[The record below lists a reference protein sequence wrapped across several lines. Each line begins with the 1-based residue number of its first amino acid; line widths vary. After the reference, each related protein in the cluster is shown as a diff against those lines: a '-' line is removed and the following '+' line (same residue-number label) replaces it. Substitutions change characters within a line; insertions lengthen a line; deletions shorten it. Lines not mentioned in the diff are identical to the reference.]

1 MAQNGINVDTIR
13 ELYHR
18 VDELSAAISPQPS
31 NNGNI
36 NAEVR
41 NIFTRN
47 SSTSS
52 RPPEA
57 RARQQQAA
65 SQVPQDG
72 QPHGTPALSRGNCL
86 PIRRSA
92 FGVRRNFPGQRPMSS
107 QPRRRVNRGHCCC

>member
-1 MAQNGINVDTIR
+1 MILMMLMDMLGNIRIVEVVMRRSWTTNTNVYTVIYFKNMAQNGINVDTIR

-65 SQVPQDG
+65 SQVQQDG
-72 QPHGTPALSRGNCL
+72 QPHGVLGEE
-86 PIRRSA
+86 
-92 FGVRRNFPGQRPMSS
+92 
-107 QPRRRVNRGHCCC
+107 